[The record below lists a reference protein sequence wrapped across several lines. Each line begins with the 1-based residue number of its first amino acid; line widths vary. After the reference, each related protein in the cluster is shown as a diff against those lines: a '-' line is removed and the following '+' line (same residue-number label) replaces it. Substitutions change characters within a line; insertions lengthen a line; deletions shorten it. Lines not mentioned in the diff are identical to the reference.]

1 MAFNRRCL
9 AHLDAGGLIL
19 TADLRQARILR
30 RLHDQAQIAA
40 GREAWP
46 TAQVLPLSA
55 WLDNAWRSAGAERPS
70 MPTALPAIAV
80 NWLWRQ
86 RVAADAPD
94 LIDPAEIG
102 TRARASWLLLRAYG
116 GEVAD
121 LARWPLTR
129 DQQAFFG
136 WARAVEN
143 ELAVRGTCDAADLA
157 RRIVTENALPSP
169 TAPMLLVG
177 FRNPAPAEA
186 ALFDALERDG
196 WRVERASH
204 PGRGGS
210 GTRHAAA
217 DPDAEQATMIAW
229 LQDRL
234 SERPEGVHGII
245 VTDLAQQRGGL
256 ERALEAALQPELE
269 LPGAPRERV
278 FDLAGGPPLLAR
290 AVIEIA
296 FDAIRYAQGGAD
308 WTAATRLLRSAY
320 VAGSAEEREARVRL
334 DLRLRRDGRMHPA
347 EPVALAHEARQR
359 GAPVLASTLESAAAA
374 CAGPARRD
382 AAAWAEAFGRCLAA
396 WGWPGRPEV
405 LESFDWQAARRF
417 GELLRELANLSGLA
431 SPLTNGQALS
441 QLRDLAAAPFQPEGG
456 EPAVF
461 VLDRWD
467 DPGLSF
473 DSLWVSGLTS
483 AAWPRPV
490 RVDPF
495 LPIDVQRRLGM
506 PFASAQGCIREAEAV
521 VAAWQSQASAL
532 VLSWPA
538 RVDDTDVEGSPLI
551 PASLAGLAAPGRR
564 TSRAALQLASATLE
578 LAGDDPAPALASGR
592 AAGGVRVL
600 EFQSACPFRAFGELR
615 LGAAPLEEPQAGID
629 RRVRGIILH
638 RALEQFWSGL
648 GSQAA
653 LLALD
658 GDDCDRRVAASVE
671 RALTDALPAAVGAR
685 SRGLERE
692 WQSRAIGGLLAI
704 ERSRAPFTVVE
715 TERELTGQIG
725 GLEFRLR
732 VDRVDAVEGSRVV
745 IDYKTGMTGNTAW
758 RGARMDAPQLPL
770 YAVLHPDRPGAIA
783 IAQANGAGA
792 RFVGVGEESIT
803 LEGITP
809 ARKFVLTE
817 DREKGFDWH
826 VITQH
831 WWAWL
836 DALARDFAAGRAVV
850 DPKLAAATCRRCH
863 LGGLCRVDTARA
875 RDDVPEEASDESR
888 G

>member
-1 MAFNRRCL
+1 MELNHRCL

-40 GREAWP
+40 RREAWP
-46 TAQVLPLSA
+46 TAQVLPLPA
-55 WLDNAWRSAGAERPS
+55 WLDSTWRCAGAERPS
-70 MPTALPAIAV
+70 MPVALPAIAV

-86 RVAADAPD
+86 RVAVDAPD

-102 TRARASWLLLRAYG
+102 ARARASWLLLRAYG

-121 LARWPLTR
+121 LTRWPLTR
-129 DQQAFFG
+129 DQQAFVA
-136 WARAVEN
+136 WARAVEL
-143 ELAVRGTCDAADLA
+143 ELAGRGACDAADLA
-157 RRIVTENALPSP
+157 RRIVAENALPSP
-169 TAPMLLVG
+169 AAPILLVG

-186 ALFDALERDG
+186 ALFDALSRQG
-196 WRVERASH
+196 WAVERASH
-204 PGRGGS
+204 PGRAGN

-217 DPDAEQATMIAW
+217 DPDAERETMIAW
-229 LQDRL
+229 LQERL
-234 SERPEGVHGII
+234 AERPGGVHGII
-245 VTDLAQQRGGL
+245 VPDLAQQRGSL

-290 AVIEIA
+290 SVIEIA
-296 FDAIRYAQGGAD
+296 FDALRYAQGGAD

-320 VAGSAEEREARVRL
+320 VDGSAVEREARVRL
-334 DLRLRRDGRMHPA
+334 DLRLRRDGRIHPA
-347 EPVALAHEARQR
+347 EPFALAREARDG
-359 GAPVLASTLESAAAA
+359 GAPVLASALESAAT
-374 CAGPARRD
+374 AGQGPTRRD

-396 WGWPGRPEV
+396 WGWPGPPKA
-405 LESFDWQAARRF
+405 LESTDWQAARRF
-417 GELLRELANLSGLA
+417 GELLRELAGLSGLA
-431 SPLTNGQALS
+431 SPLTVGQALA

-467 DPGLSF
+467 DPGLGF
-473 DSLWVSGLTS
+473 DSLWVAGLNS
-483 AAWPRPV
+483 AVWPRPV
-490 RVDPF
+490 RIDPF
-495 LPIDVQRRLGM
+495 LPIDAQRRLGM
-506 PFASAQGCIREAEAV
+506 PFATAQGCIREAEAV
-521 VAAWQSQASAL
+521 VDAWQSQASAL

-551 PASLAGLAAPGRR
+551 PASLAAFASPGRR
-564 TSRAALQLASATLE
+564 PSRAALQLGAATLE
-578 LAGDDPAPALASGR
+578 AVGDDPAPALAAGR
-592 AAGGVRVL
+592 AAGGARVL
-600 EFQSACPFRAFGELR
+600 EFQSACPFRAFGEMR
-615 LGAAPLEEPQAGID
+615 LGSAPLEEPQAGID
-629 RRVRGIILH
+629 RRVRGIVLH
-638 RALEQFWSGL
+638 RALETFWSGL

-658 GDDCDRRVAASVE
+658 REDCERRVTSSVE
-671 RALTDALPAAVGAR
+671 RALGAALPAAVGAR

-692 WQSRAIGGLLAI
+692 WQCRAIGGLLAI
-704 ERSRAPFTVVE
+704 ERSRAPFAVVE
-715 TERELTGQIG
+715 TERDLTGRIG

-732 VDRVDAVEGSRVV
+732 VDRVDAVDGSRVV
-745 IDYKTGMTGNTAW
+745 IDYKTGTSGSAAW

-770 YAVLHPDRPGAIA
+770 YAVLHPDRPAAIA
-783 IAQANGAGA
+783 LAQANGAGA
-792 RFVGVGEESIT
+792 RFVGVGDESIL

-817 DREKGFDWH
+817 DKEKDFDWPA
-826 VITQH
+826 ITQH

-863 LGGLCRVDTARA
+863 LGGLCRVDTARS
-875 RDDVPEEASDESR
+875 RDDMPEETGDE

>member
-1 MAFNRRCL
+1 MELNHRCL
-9 AHLDAGGLIL
+9 AHLAAGGLIL

-30 RLHDQAQIAA
+30 RLHDQAQISA
-40 GREAWP
+40 GRGAWP

-55 WLDNAWRSAGAERPS
+55 WLDNAWRTAGAERPT
-70 MPTALPAIAV
+70 MPVSLPAIAV

-86 RVAADAPD
+86 RLVADAPD

-129 DQQAFFG
+129 DQQAFAG
-136 WARAVEN
+136 WARAVEH
-143 ELAVRGTCDAADLA
+143 ELAERKACDAADLA
-157 RRIVTENALPSP
+157 RRIVAENALPPP
-169 TAPMLLVG
+169 TAPILLVG
-177 FRNPAPAEA
+177 FRNPVPAEA
-186 ALFDALERDG
+186 ALFDALARHG
-196 WRVERASH
+196 WGIERASY
-204 PGRGGS
+204 PCRGGNGS
-210 GTRHAAA
+210 RHAAA
-217 DPDAEQATMIAW
+217 DPDAERVTMIAW

-234 SERPEGVHGII
+234 SERPDGVHGII
-245 VTDLAQQRGGL
+245 VADLAQQRGGL

-278 FDLAGGPPLLAR
+278 FDLAGGPPLIAR

-296 FDAIRYAQGGAD
+296 FDALRYAQGGAD

-320 VAGSAEEREARVRL
+320 IAGSAEEQEARARL
-334 DLRLRRDGRMHPA
+334 DLRLRRDGRMHPTEA
-347 EPVALAHEARQR
+347 AALAREARNG
-359 GAPVLASTLESAAAA
+359 GAPVLASTLESAATAGL
-374 CAGPARRD
+374 GPARRD
-382 AAAWAEAFGRCLAA
+382 AAAWAESFGRCLAA
-396 WGWPGRPEV
+396 WGWPGPPAA
-405 LESFDWQAARRF
+405 LDSSDWQAANRF
-417 GELLRELANLSGLA
+417 GELLRELACLSGFA
-431 SPLTNGQALS
+431 SPLTSGQALA
-441 QLRDLAAAPFQPEGG
+441 QLRDLAVAPFQPEGG

-467 DPGLSF
+467 DPGIGF

-483 AAWPRPV
+483 AVWPRPV

-495 LPIDVQRRLGM
+495 LPIDAQRRCGM
-506 PFASAQGCIREAEAV
+506 PFATAQGCIREAEAV
-521 VAAWQSQASAL
+521 VDAWQSQASAL
-532 VLSWPA
+532 VLSWPS

-551 PASLAGLAAPGRR
+551 PASLARLAAPGCRP
-564 TSRAALQLASATLE
+564 SRAALQFAAATLVG
-578 LAGDDPAPALASGR
+578 ASDDSAPALAAGR

-629 RRVRGIILH
+629 RRVRGIVLH

-658 GDDCDRRVAASVE
+658 REACEQRVTASVE
-671 RALTDALPAAVGAR
+671 RALADSLPAVVGAR

-692 WQSRAIGGLLAI
+692 WQCRAIDGLLAL
-704 ERSRAPFTVVE
+704 ERGRAPFAIVE
-715 TERELTGQIG
+715 TERELTGRIG

-732 VDRVDAVEGSRVV
+732 VDRVDAVDGSRVV
-745 IDYKTGMTGNTAW
+745 IDYKTGRTGNAAW

-783 IAQANGAGA
+783 LAQATGAGA
-792 RFVGVGEESIT
+792 RFVGVGAESIA
-803 LEGITP
+803 LDGITP
-809 ARKFVLTE
+809 ACKFALTE
-817 DREKGFDWH
+817 DKEKGFDWPA
-826 VITQH
+826 ITQH

-875 RDDVPEEASDESR
+875 RDDVPEEAGDEI
-888 G
+888 